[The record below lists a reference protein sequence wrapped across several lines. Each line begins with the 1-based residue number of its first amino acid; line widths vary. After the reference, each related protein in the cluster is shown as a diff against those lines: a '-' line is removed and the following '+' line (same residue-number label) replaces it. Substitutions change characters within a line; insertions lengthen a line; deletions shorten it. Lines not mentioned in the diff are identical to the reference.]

1 MKKDLEHP
9 PINFGKTGVLIINL
23 GTPDSTS
30 WLDIRKYLK
39 EFLSDRRVIEV
50 NPIIWQIILNVFILN
65 LRPSKT
71 AKAYKE
77 IWMKEENISPLL
89 YYTKKQ
95 AEKLSISISK
105 ENLVVDYAMR
115 YGNPSIRSK
124 IKTLH
129 EMGCE
134 NLVILP
140 LYPQYSS
147 TTTGSSFANWVKVC
161 EEKNFTAKTFSVCC
175 YPLNAGW
182 IEAQASLLKIE
193 LEKCDNSEEALVLFS
208 AHGLPKKIIK
218 KGDPY
223 QHQIEISAQA
233 IADKARLSSEA
244 WVICYQSRVGPLEW
258 IGPSTE
264 SILEQAGREH
274 REVVLLPIAFV
285 SEHSETLVELDIE
298 YKDLAN
304 QAGVKSY
311 YRVPAVSTHSSF
323 ISGLG
328 DLVLQ
333 SFERQQEVCSEVG
346 TKLCNREHSFC
357 PLIETG

>member
-1 MKKDLEHP
+1 MSKKAV
-9 PINFGKTGVLIINL
+9 VLFNL
-23 GTPDSTS
+23 GGPNDMESVQPFLFNLFNDRAIIDLPTILRKPIAKLISQRRKKTAQEIYKLIGGKS
-30 WLDIRKYLK
+30 PILENTMLQKEALTKYLK
-39 EFLSDRRVIEV
+39 MKGHE
-50 NPIIWQIILNVFILN
+50 ILVL
-65 LRPSKT
+65 
-71 AKAYKE
+71 
-77 IWMKEENISPLL
+77 IS
-89 YYTKKQ
+89 
-95 AEKLSISISK
+95 
-105 ENLVVDYAMR
+105 MR
-115 YGNPSIRSK
+115 YWHPQSPSV
-124 IKTLH
+124 IKQLTEFQPEEVL
-129 EMGCE
+129 
-134 NLVILP
+134 LLP

-147 TTTGSSFANWVKVC
+147 ATTGSSFANWVKVC

-223 QHQIEISAQA
+223 QHHIEVSAQA
-233 IADKARLSSEA
+233 IANKASLSSEA

-258 IGPSTE
+258 IGPSTD

-333 SFERQQEVCSEVG
+333 AFERQQEVCSEVG
-346 TKLCNREHSFC
+346 TKLCNREHSLC

>member
-1 MKKDLEHP
+1 MSKKAV
-9 PINFGKTGVLIINL
+9 VLFNL
-23 GTPDSTS
+23 GGPNDMKSVQPFLFNLFNDRAIIDLPAILRKPIAKLISQRRKKTAQEIYKHIGGKSPILENTI
-30 WLDIRKYLK
+30 LQKEALTKYLK
-39 EFLSDRRVIEV
+39 MKGHEILVLISMRYWHPQSPSVIERLV
-50 NPIIWQIILNVFILN
+50 EFQP
-65 LRPSKT
+65 
-71 AKAYKE
+71 
-77 IWMKEENISPLL
+77 EEVLL
-89 YYTKKQ
+89 
-95 AEKLSISISK
+95 
-105 ENLVVDYAMR
+105 
-115 YGNPSIRSK
+115 
-124 IKTLH
+124 
-129 EMGCE
+129 
-134 NLVILP
+134 LP

-333 SFERQQEVCSEVG
+333 AFERQQEVCSEVG

>member
-1 MKKDLEHP
+1 MSKKAV
-9 PINFGKTGVLIINL
+9 VLFNL
-23 GTPDSTS
+23 GGPNDMKSVQPFLFNLFNDRAIIDLPAILRKPIAKLISQRRKKTAQEIYKLIGGKSPILENTM
-30 WLDIRKYLK
+30 LQKEALTKYLK
-39 EFLSDRRVIEV
+39 MKGHEILVLISMRYWHPQSPSVIERLV
-50 NPIIWQIILNVFILN
+50 EFQP
-65 LRPSKT
+65 
-71 AKAYKE
+71 
-77 IWMKEENISPLL
+77 EEVLL
-89 YYTKKQ
+89 
-95 AEKLSISISK
+95 
-105 ENLVVDYAMR
+105 
-115 YGNPSIRSK
+115 
-124 IKTLH
+124 
-129 EMGCE
+129 
-134 NLVILP
+134 LP

-333 SFERQQEVCSEVG
+333 AFERQQEVCSEVG